1 MDDAAIQR
9 AITQLSGWQ
18 YTDGMIRKTYTF
30 TDFVEALAWT
40 VRVGFLAEQH
50 GHHPDIDIRWN
61 RVTLALVTHDAGN
74 RVTQKDLD
82 LAQAIEQIGTGR

>member
-1 MDDAAIQR
+1 MDDTTIARELAQI
-9 AITQLSGWQ
+9 SGWH

-30 TDFVEALAWT
+30 KDFVEALAWT

-82 LAQAIEQIGTGR
+82 LARAIEAIGAS